1 MDIGTDSWVLS
12 ICHII
17 WPWDGFVEYSAAYS
31 EMCCNTHCR
40 SCHSCIVSAVDQ
52 VIRKA
57 MALGFVD
64 QACREESLLRSFD
77 RIPNIQVHERQRLY
91 PYWYHDVHG
100 NWIQP
105 HSWNANSILC
115 MPVPRTWIWTCYR
128 IDKVLLKML

>member
-1 MDIGTDSWVLS
+1 MEMDIGTDSWVLS

-17 WPWDGFVEYSAAYS
+17 WPWDEFVEYSAAYS

-77 RIPNIQVHERQRLY
+77 RIPVLRGVVRYSIYDRLLQRPVCIAALVLHTRKSLLLFPGSLRRGSHIPRPHIQ
-91 PYWYHDVHG
+91 D
-100 NWIQP
+100 
-105 HSWNANSILC
+105 
-115 MPVPRTWIWTCYR
+115 
-128 IDKVLLKML
+128 D